1 MVNKRNK
8 VKRNRLTV
16 EINQETITKKIE
28 DQDYLQDLETV
39 KYSELNKTK
48 IKNFASK
55 MIQEVVQAGKHDSL
69 IQTQVAVSGQRPVT
83 FALESNIINLPFA
96 NYKKI
101 NNFFNNEIP
110 VPVNIY
116 FETISDYIN
125 VSHFRI
131 DILASLEEII
141 ANEEKYS
148 KILADNI
155 VEKLKEVRAYKKPEP
170 AAKKT
175 TTKKETSK

>member
-1 MVNKRNK
+1 MK
-8 VKRNRLTV
+8 
-16 EINQETITKKIE
+16 INQEAITKKIE

-48 IKNFASK
+48 IKKFASK
-55 MIQEVVQAGKHDSL
+55 MIQEVVQASNHDSL
-69 IQTQVAVSGQRPVT
+69 IQTQLAVSGQRPVT

-101 NNFFNNEIP
+101 SNFFDDETP

-131 DILASLEEII
+131 DILASVDEIV
-141 ANEEKYS
+141 ADAEKFS
-148 KILADNI
+148 EILAENI
-155 VEKLKEVRAYKKPEP
+155 VEKLKEVRSYKKPEP
-170 AAKKT
+170 TTKKT
-175 TTKKETSK
+175 AAKKETSK

>member
-1 MVNKRNK
+1 M
-8 VKRNRLTV
+8 

-28 DQDYLQDLETV
+28 EQDYLQDLETV

-55 MIQEVVQAGKHDSL
+55 MIQEVIQAGKHKSL
-69 IQTQVAVSGQRPVT
+69 IQTQLAVSGQRPVT

-101 NNFFNNEIP
+101 SNFFDGDTA

-131 DILASLEEII
+131 DILASLEEIS
-141 ANEEKYS
+141 ADEEKYS
-148 KILADNI
+148 KILAENI
-155 VEKLKEVRAYKKPEP
+155 AEKLKEVRAYKKPEP
-170 AAKKT
+170 ATKKN
-175 TTKKETSK
+175 TTKKETGK